1 MQKANFLKS
10 VFCALIGIAHGISKE
25 RNIKIQI
32 MFGFGIIV
40 LAYFLAISKLEFI
53 IIIIMTFLV
62 PSFELANTAIE
73 KLIDHFHPDFDIE
86 IGRIKDIMA
95 GAVLLIVILSIIVGL
110 LILFVPF
117 MTAIH
122 LL

>member
-1 MQKANFLKS
+1 
-10 VFCALIGIAHGISKE
+10 
-25 RNIKIQI
+25 

-73 KLIDHFHPDFDIE
+73 KLIDHIYPDFDIE
-86 IGRIKDIMA
+86 IGRVKDIMA
-95 GAVLLIVILSIIVGL
+95 GAVLLIVFLSIIVGL

-117 MTAIH
+117 LTAIH

>member
-1 MQKANFLKS
+1 MEKVNFLKS
-10 VFCALIGIAHGISKE
+10 VYCALIGIAHGISRE

-40 LAYFLAISKLEFI
+40 LAYFLAISKIEFI
-53 IIIIMTFLV
+53 IIIVMTFLV

-73 KLIDHFHPDFDIE
+73 KLIDLVHPGFDIE
-86 IGRIKDIMA
+86 IGRVKDIMA
-95 GAVLLIVILSIIVGL
+95 GAVLLIVFLSIIVGL

-117 MTAIH
+117 IKAIH
-122 LL
+122 L

>member
-1 MQKANFLKS
+1 MEREKFLKS
-10 VFCALIGIAHGISKE
+10 VYCALIGIAHGISRE

-32 MFGFGIIV
+32 MIGFGIIV
-40 LAYFLAISKLEFI
+40 LAYFLAISKIEFI
-53 IIIIMTFLV
+53 IIIIMAFLV
-62 PSFELANTAIE
+62 PSFELVNTAIE
-73 KLIDHFHPDFDIE
+73 KLIDRIHPDFDTK
-86 IGRIKDIMA
+86 IGRVKDIMA
-95 GAVLLIVILSIIVGL
+95 GAVLLIVFLSIIVGL

>member
-1 MQKANFLKS
+1 MEKVNFFRS
-10 VFCALIGIAHGISKE
+10 VYCALIGIAHGISKE
-25 RNIKIQI
+25 RNIKIQMLI
-32 MFGFGIIV
+32 GFGIIV
-40 LAYFLAISKLEFI
+40 LSFFLNISLIEFI
-53 IIIIMTFLV
+53 IIIMVTFLV
-62 PSFELANTAIE
+62 LSFELANTALE
-73 KLIDHFHPDFDIE
+73 KLINHIHPDFEVE

-95 GAVLLIVILSIIVGL
+95 GAVLLIVFLSIIVGL